1 MIKKAGVAI
10 LGLGVVGGGTY
21 QILTEKREY
30 FKKTQG
36 VDITV
41 EAVLELNKERALS
54 LGVEESKIASSI
66 EEIVETPSLPSNAL
80 APA

>member
-1 MIKKAGVAI
+1 MLKRAGVAI

-36 VDITV
+36 VDLTV
-41 EAVLELNKERALS
+41 ECVLEKNKERALS
-54 LGVEESKIASSI
+54 LGIDESKIAGSI
-66 EEIVETPSLPSNAL
+66 EEVVCTG
-80 APA
+80 